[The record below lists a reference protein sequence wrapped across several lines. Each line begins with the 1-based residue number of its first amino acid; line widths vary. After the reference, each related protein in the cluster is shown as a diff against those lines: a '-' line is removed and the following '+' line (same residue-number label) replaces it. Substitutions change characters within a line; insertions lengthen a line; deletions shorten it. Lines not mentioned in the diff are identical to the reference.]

1 MKERRLK
8 SFRFLILWLRPF
20 VILSPCFVWPL
31 NVFGLQGIF
40 LHWGE
45 VLGGDLMKQSL
56 FALEKSCQPNR
67 QAAFRFFL
75 QSLRVNDGGKTF
87 RVKGSGKRLEVVR
100 GASRDG
106 ALK

>member
-1 MKERRLK
+1 M
-8 SFRFLILWLRPF
+8 STT
-20 VILSPCFVWPL
+20 
-31 NVFGLQGIF
+31 
-40 LHWGE
+40 
-45 VLGGDLMKQSL
+45 QS
-56 FALEKSCQPNR
+56 ASKKSCQPNR

-87 RVKGSGKRLEVVR
+87 RVKGSGKRFEVVR